1 TTGYRGVVTKLRD
14 IGEQACSLAAALSDI
29 GDAWS
34 FLILR
39 EAFYGRTTFSEFVK
53 YTNAQKTVVSARLT
67 ALVDAGIMR
76 REQYST
82 HPPRD
87 RYVLTTKGRDLSDA
101 LLVLGEWGRRW
112 ADDDK
117 YFMVDFVHDSCG
129 HTVDPQLSCGHCGGM
144 ITPDTT
150 TPRINPRP

>member
-1 TTGYRGVVTKLRD
+1 MTKLRD
-14 IGEQACSLAAALSDI
+14 IGEQACPIAAALSDI

-39 EAFYGRTTFSEFVK
+39 EAFYGRATFSEFVK
-53 YTNAQKTVVSARLT
+53 YTNAQKTVVSARLNK
-67 ALVDAGIMR
+67 LVDAGIMR

-82 HPPRD
+82 SPPRD
-87 RYVLTTKGRDLSDA
+87 RYVLTAKGLDLSDA

-117 YFMVDFVHDSCG
+117 YFMIDFVHEPCG
-129 HTVDPQLSCGHCGGM
+129 HDVDPQLSCGHCNEP
-144 ITPDTT
+144 ITRDNTA
-150 TPRINPRP
+150 PRINPRP